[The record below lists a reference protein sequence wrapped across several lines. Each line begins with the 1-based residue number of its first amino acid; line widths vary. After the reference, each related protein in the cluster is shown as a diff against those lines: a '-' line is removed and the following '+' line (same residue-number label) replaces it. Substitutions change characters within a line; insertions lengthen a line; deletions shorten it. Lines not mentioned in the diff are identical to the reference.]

1 MTGTMKKTI
10 RGLRHSLT
18 VLNHPIEGFYSIRFE
33 NAGSVAACLI
43 LLALLV
49 AAFVCQ
55 RQYTGFIFN
64 TNNIKEFNIL
74 KEISGVLIPVLLW
87 CVANWSITVLMDGE
101 GRFRDIFMATCYA
114 TVPYTLTVILS
125 VIGSRFL
132 SMEEQTFLGILTG
145 IGLVFTALLLF
156 SGIMTVHQFTVS
168 KTILSLILT
177 LLGMAFIVFLALLFA
192 GVFDQLL
199 VYISGIITEIQ
210 LRM

>member
-1 MTGTMKKTI
+1 MKKTI

-18 VLNHPIEGFYSIRFE
+18 VLNHPIEGFYSIRFD

>member
-1 MTGTMKKTI
+1 MKKTI

-18 VLNHPIEGFYSIRFE
+18 VLNHPIEGIYSIRFD

>member
-1 MTGTMKKTI
+1 MKKTI

-49 AAFVCQ
+49 VAFVCQ

>member
-1 MTGTMKKTI
+1 MKKTI

>member
-1 MTGTMKKTI
+1 MKKTI

-18 VLNHPIEGFYSIRFE
+18 VISHPIEGFYSVRFE
-33 NAGSVAACLI
+33 NAGSVASCLI
-43 LLALLV
+43 LLVLLV
-49 AAFVCQ
+49 AAFVGQ
-55 RQYTGFIFN
+55 RQYAGFIFN
-64 TNNIKEFNIL
+64 TNNVKEFNII
-74 KEISGVLIPVLLW
+74 KEISGVVVPVLLW

-114 TVPYTLTVILS
+114 TVPYTVSVILS

-132 SMEEQTFLGILTG
+132 SMEEHTFLQIITG
-145 IGLVFTALLLF
+145 IGLVLTALLLF
-156 SGIMTVHQFTVS
+156 SGIMTVHQFTVG
-168 KTILSLILT
+168 KTVISLVLT

-192 GVFDQLL
+192 SVFDQLR